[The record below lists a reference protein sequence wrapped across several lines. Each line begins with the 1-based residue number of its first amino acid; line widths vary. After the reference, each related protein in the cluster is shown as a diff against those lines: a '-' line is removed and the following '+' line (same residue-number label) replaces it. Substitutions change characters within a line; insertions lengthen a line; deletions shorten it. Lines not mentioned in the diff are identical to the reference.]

1 MQEPIIFNYS
11 ILENI
16 LYGNQNA
23 TNTEV
28 LNSCTVANCLEFIS
42 GSEKVHDINDS
53 AQSLFTQMELHK
65 DKIVQ
70 KIGAEK
76 YQEEL
81 EVLKK
86 LKTQEDA

>member
-1 MQEPIIFNYS
+1 
-11 ILENI
+11 
-16 LYGNQNA
+16 
-23 TNTEV
+23 
-28 LNSCTVANCLEFIS
+28 
-42 GSEKVHDINDS
+42 
-53 AQSLFTQMELHK
+53 MELHK